1 MMHGFFSLLTTTTI
15 FAFGIIGTIT
25 VINKTGHFLKN
36 MEEEKKD
43 SYKKAFDKFMIET
56 IDEINFSIDSLKLI
70 SKHTLKNGKLLFDL
84 ASGSKCIK
92 KDKDGNII
100 VSEKSKLTEEYKEKI
115 EHLYTKL
122 KKYQNE
128 VKKYKNNDESK
139 DNDKC
144 KENDKNN
151 DKNKD
156 NDKNN
161 DKNKDNDKN
170 KEKDKDNDKNKE
182 KDKDNDK
189 NKYKDKNTEI
199 NDDSDDTISDDDSDD
214 DTDELEY
221 YLESDK

>member
-1 MMHGFFSLLTTTTI
+1 MIYGFLSLITTTSI

-25 VINKTGHFLKN
+25 VINKAGHFLKT

-84 ASGSKCIK
+84 ASGNKCIK

-139 DNDKC
+139 ETDEK
-144 KENDKNN
+144 
-151 DKNKD
+151 
-156 NDKNN
+156 
-161 DKNKDNDKN
+161 NDKN
-170 KEKDKDNDKNKE
+170 KEKDKDKN
-182 KDKDNDK
+182 
-189 NKYKDKNTEI
+189 NKKTQI
-199 NDDSDDTISDDDSDD
+199 NDDSDDTISSDDDSNS

-221 YLESDK
+221 YLEGTK

>member
-1 MMHGFFSLLTTTTI
+1 MLYGFFSLMTTTSI
-15 FAFGIIGTIT
+15 FVISGVGLIT
-25 VINKTGHFLKN
+25 VINKAGNFIKN

-56 IDEINFSIDSLKLI
+56 IEELNNSIDSLKLI

-84 ASGSKCIK
+84 ASGNKCIK

-128 VKKYKNNDESK
+128 VKKYKNNDETK
-139 DNDKC
+139 ETDK
-144 KENDKNN
+144 KNENNKDKN
-151 DKNKD
+151 D
-156 NDKNN
+156 
-161 DKNKDNDKN
+161 
-170 KEKDKDNDKNKE
+170 KDKDKE
-182 KDKDNDK
+182 KN
-189 NKYKDKNTEI
+189 NKKTEI
-199 NDDSDDTISDDDSDD
+199 NDDSDDTISSDDDSES

-221 YLESDK
+221 YLEGTK

>member
-1 MMHGFFSLLTTTTI
+1 MTTTSI
-15 FAFGIIGTIT
+15 FVISGVGLIT
-25 VINKTGHFLKN
+25 VINKAGNFIKN

-56 IDEINFSIDSLKLI
+56 IEELNNSIDSLKLI

-84 ASGSKCIK
+84 ASGNKCIK

-139 DNDKC
+139 EIDEKNDKD
-144 KENDKNN
+144 KEKN

-156 NDKNN
+156 NDI
-161 DKNKDNDKN
+161 DKNKNKNKNDK
-170 KEKDKDNDKNKE
+170 K
-182 KDKDNDK
+182 
-189 NKYKDKNTEI
+189 TEI
-199 NDDSDDTISDDDSDD
+199 NDDSDDTISSDDDSES

-221 YLESDK
+221 YLEGNK

>member
-1 MMHGFFSLLTTTTI
+1 MTTTSI
-15 FAFGIIGTIT
+15 FVISGVGLIT
-25 VINKTGHFLKN
+25 VINKAGNFIKN

-56 IDEINFSIDSLKLI
+56 IEELNNSIDSLKLI

-84 ASGSKCIK
+84 ASGNKCIK

-128 VKKYKNNDESK
+128 VKKYKNNDETKETDKKNENNK
-139 DNDKC
+139 DKNDKD
-144 KENDKNN
+144 KDKDKDKNN
-151 DKNKD
+151 KK
-156 NDKNN
+156 
-161 DKNKDNDKN
+161 
-170 KEKDKDNDKNKE
+170 
-182 KDKDNDK
+182 
-189 NKYKDKNTEI
+189 TEI
-199 NDDSDDTISDDDSDD
+199 NDDSDDTISSDDDSES

-221 YLESDK
+221 YLEGNK

>member
-1 MMHGFFSLLTTTTI
+1 MTTTSI
-15 FAFGIIGTIT
+15 FVISGVGLIT
-25 VINKTGHFLKN
+25 VINKAGNFIKN

-56 IDEINFSIDSLKLI
+56 IEELNNSIDSLKLI

-84 ASGSKCIK
+84 ASGNKCIK

-139 DNDKC
+139 ETNKKNDNDKDNG
-144 KENDKNN
+144 KE
-151 DKNKD
+151 KNK
-156 NDKNN
+156 K
-161 DKNKDNDKN
+161 
-170 KEKDKDNDKNKE
+170 
-182 KDKDNDK
+182 
-189 NKYKDKNTEI
+189 TEI
-199 NDDSDDTISDDDSDD
+199 NDDSDDTISSDDDS

-221 YLESDK
+221 YLEGNK

>member
-1 MMHGFFSLLTTTTI
+1 MIYGFLSLVTTTSI

-25 VINKTGHFLKN
+25 VINKAGHFLKT

-70 SKHTLKNGKLLFDL
+70 SKHTLKNSKLLFDL
-84 ASGSKCIK
+84 ASGNKCIK

-128 VKKYKNNDESK
+128 VKKYKNSDDTSKEKNDSEK
-139 DNDKC
+139 DTS
-144 KENDKNN
+144 KEN
-151 DKNKD
+151 NKD
-156 NDKNN
+156 T
-161 DKNKDNDKN
+161 N
-170 KEKDKDNDKNKE
+170 KERDKKKQ
-182 KDKDNDK
+182 
-189 NKYKDKNTEI
+189 EI
-199 NDDSDDTISDDDSDD
+199 NDDDSDDTISDEDDS

>member
-1 MMHGFFSLLTTTTI
+1 MTTTSI
-15 FAFGIIGTIT
+15 FVISGVGLIT
-25 VINKTGHFLKN
+25 VINKAGNFIKN

-56 IDEINFSIDSLKLI
+56 IEELNNSIDSLKLI

-84 ASGSKCIK
+84 ASGNKCIK

-128 VKKYKNNDESK
+128 VKKYKNNDET
-139 DNDKC
+139 
-144 KENDKNN
+144 KETD
-151 DKNKD
+151 
-156 NDKNN
+156 
-161 DKNKDNDKN
+161 
-170 KEKDKDNDKNKE
+170 KDKDKE
-182 KDKDNDK
+182 KN
-189 NKYKDKNTEI
+189 NKKTEI
-199 NDDSDDTISDDDSDD
+199 NDDSDDTISSDDDSES

-221 YLESDK
+221 YLEGTK

>member
-1 MMHGFFSLLTTTTI
+1 MTTTSI
-15 FAFGIIGTIT
+15 FVISGIGLIT
-25 VINKTGHFLKN
+25 VINKAGHFLKT

-84 ASGSKCIK
+84 ASGNKCIK

-128 VKKYKNNDESK
+128 VKKYKNSDESS
-139 DNDKC
+139 
-144 KENDKNN
+144 KEKS
-151 DKNKD
+151 NKETGD
-156 NDKNN
+156 
-161 DKNKDNDKN
+161 N
-170 KEKDKDNDKNKE
+170 KEKEKN
-182 KDKDNDK
+182 
-189 NKYKDKNTEI
+189 NKKVEI
-199 NDDSDDTISDDDSDD
+199 NSDSDDTISDDDDS

>member
-1 MMHGFFSLLTTTTI
+1 MIYGFLSLVTTTSI

-25 VINKTGHFLKN
+25 VINKAGHFLKT

-70 SKHTLKNGKLLFDL
+70 SKHTLKNSKLLFDL
-84 ASGSKCIK
+84 ASGNKCIK

-100 VSEKSKLTEEYKEKI
+100 VSDKSKLTEEYKEKI

-128 VKKYKNNDESK
+128 VKKYKNGDESSKGTDNKEEKENIK
-139 DNDKC
+139 DNI
-144 KENDKNN
+144 
-151 DKNKD
+151 
-156 NDKNN
+156 
-161 DKNKDNDKN
+161 
-170 KEKDKDNDKNKE
+170 KDKDNK
-182 KDKDNDK
+182 NDK
-189 NKYKDKNTEI
+189 KKPEI
-199 NDDSDDTISDDDSDD
+199 NDDDSDDTISDDDSDTD
-214 DTDELEY
+214 DLEF

>member
-1 MMHGFFSLLTTTTI
+1 MIYGFLSLITTTSI

-25 VINKTGHFLKN
+25 VINKAGHFLKT

-70 SKHTLKNGKLLFDL
+70 SKHTLKNSKLLFDL
-84 ASGSKCIK
+84 ASGNKCIK

-128 VKKYKNNDESK
+128 VKKYKNSDESS
-139 DNDKC
+139 
-144 KENDKNN
+144 KEKS
-151 DKNKD
+151 NKETGD
-156 NDKNN
+156 
-161 DKNKDNDKN
+161 N
-170 KEKDKDNDKNKE
+170 KEKEKN
-182 KDKDNDK
+182 
-189 NKYKDKNTEI
+189 NKKVEI
-199 NDDSDDTISDDDSDD
+199 NSDSDDTISDDDDS

-221 YLESDK
+221 YLEADK

>member
-1 MMHGFFSLLTTTTI
+1 MLYGFFSLMTTTSI
-15 FAFGIIGTIT
+15 FVISGIGLIA
-25 VINKTGHFLKN
+25 VINKAGNFIKN

-56 IDEINFSIDSLKLI
+56 IEELNNSIDSLKLI

-84 ASGSKCIK
+84 ASGNKCIK

-128 VKKYKNNDESK
+128 VKKYKNSDESK
-139 DNDKC
+139 ETRN
-144 KENDKNN
+144 
-151 DKNKD
+151 
-156 NDKNN
+156 
-161 DKNKDNDKN
+161 
-170 KEKDKDNDKNKE
+170 KDKD
-182 KDKDNDK
+182 
-189 NKYKDKNTEI
+189 KDKNDKKTEI
-199 NDDSDDTISDDDSDD
+199 DDDSDDTISSDDDSES

-221 YLESDK
+221 YLEGTK

>member
-1 MMHGFFSLLTTTTI
+1 MLYGFFSLMTTTSI
-15 FAFGIIGTIT
+15 FVISGVGLIT
-25 VINKTGHFLKN
+25 VINKAGNFIKN

-56 IDEINFSIDSLKLI
+56 IEELNNSIDSLKLI

-84 ASGSKCIK
+84 ASGNKCIK

-139 DNDKC
+139 ETDKKNDNDKE
-144 KENDKNN
+144 KEKNN
-151 DKNKD
+151 KKAEID
-156 NDKNN
+156 N
-161 DKNKDNDKN
+161 
-170 KEKDKDNDKNKE
+170 
-182 KDKDNDK
+182 
-189 NKYKDKNTEI
+189 
-199 NDDSDDTISDDDSDD
+199 DSDDTISSDD
-214 DTDELEY
+214 ESDSDTDELEY
-221 YLESDK
+221 YLEGTK